1 MIFRMFLMSKISGGG
16 GEGGRCLKFWKN
28 GKILFLGVINY

>member
-16 GEGGRCLKFWKN
+16 GGRCLKFWKN

>member
-16 GEGGRCLKFWKN
+16 GGGEMF
-28 GKILFLGVINY
+28 KILEKWENIVFGGY

>member
-16 GEGGRCLKFWKN
+16 GGEMF
-28 GKILFLGVINY
+28 KILENWENIFLGGY

>member
-1 MIFRMFLMSKISGGG
+1 MIFRMFLMSKISGG